1 MRCPSCGSENP
12 SPARFCGGC
21 GAELAGS
28 TNTPTELKPADKGTP
43 AGESSPS
50 SSSAIDTGRFAPGTM
65 LSGRYRIVAQLGRG
79 GMGEV
84 YRADDMKLGQPV
96 ALKLL
101 PEEFARDPSRL
112 SRFHHEVRIARQV
125 SHANVCRV
133 YDIGEVD
140 GEHFISMEYIDGEDL
155 SSLLKR
161 IGHLPQERAIILARQ
176 LCAGLAAAHSQ
187 GILHRDLKPANVM
200 IDGEGRVRITDF
212 GLAAVA
218 GQVEGA
224 EVRAGTPRYM
234 APEQLSGREVT
245 VASDIFAL
253 GLVLYELFTGES
265 LYHGAESLPEL
276 QRLQREVPITPS
288 SVVPGLEPAVEQV
301 ILRCLEA
308 EPQDRPV
315 SALAV
320 AATLPGADPLAAALA
335 AGETPSPEL
344 VAESGSSEGLKP
356 AVAMSCLVVFLMTV
370 GIIIG
375 LSGRNVLVRRAALET
390 PPEVLEAKAR
400 EVILEAG
407 YENPPAD
414 SVHTFLPNDEY
425 IDHLLDL
432 EVTSERWEVLRNRQ
446 PAAVRFVYRQSP
458 QLLVRFSA
466 GSIYLTGSSNLASTW
481 LEDPPATLPGMV
493 EIGLDMEGR
502 LLSFSAIPPQR
513 ETPGESSA
521 EADWGPLFTAAGF
534 DQQMFTAVAP
544 VWLPLAYADRRAA
557 WEGVYPEAPDIKIRV
572 EAAAYRGRPVF
583 FRVIEPW
590 TRQVDA
596 APMDQGFWA
605 RVGDVMPTVWYVVVL
620 VGAGLV
626 ALRNIRLGRG
636 DRKTALRFALYCG
649 GVRFLWI
656 LGSEHLPSVAEMELF
671 ASHMAWALYRVGLVW
686 VFYLALE
693 PYARK
698 LWPHMLVS
706 WVRLL
711 NGRARDPL
719 VGRDILVGV
728 LYGAFMAVVSG
739 LLGWIPEIL
748 GLSRYGFGDE
758 IWSWESLR
766 GLRQAIAAVAGIHVE
781 ELVAVLLGILM
792 LLVMRLLLR
801 RTWIALGVVIALTLA
816 LFNPGSGHPAPW
828 LIGLLVL
835 ATVHWLVLFRFG
847 LLPVVLGTTVGKVL
861 LVLPLT
867 YDLTAWYGYVTV
879 VVLCVTVGVAVWGFW
894 IALAGRPLFRDE
906 TG

>member
-1 MRCPSCGSENP
+1 
-12 SPARFCGGC
+12 
-21 GAELAGS
+21 
-28 TNTPTELKPADKGTP
+28 
-43 AGESSPS
+43 
-50 SSSAIDTGRFAPGTM
+50 
-65 LSGRYRIVAQLGRG
+65 
-79 GMGEV
+79 
-84 YRADDMKLGQPV
+84 
-96 ALKLL
+96 
-101 PEEFARDPSRL
+101 
-112 SRFHHEVRIARQV
+112 
-125 SHANVCRV
+125 
-133 YDIGEVD
+133 
-140 GEHFISMEYIDGEDL
+140 
-155 SSLLKR
+155 
-161 IGHLPQERAIILARQ
+161 
-176 LCAGLAAAHSQ
+176 
-187 GILHRDLKPANVM
+187 
-200 IDGEGRVRITDF
+200 
-212 GLAAVA
+212 
-218 GQVEGA
+218 
-224 EVRAGTPRYM
+224 
-234 APEQLSGREVT
+234 
-245 VASDIFAL
+245 
-253 GLVLYELFTGES
+253 
-265 LYHGAESLPEL
+265 
-276 QRLQREVPITPS
+276 
-288 SVVPGLEPAVEQV
+288 
-301 ILRCLEA
+301 
-308 EPQDRPV
+308 
-315 SALAV
+315 
-320 AATLPGADPLAAALA
+320 
-335 AGETPSPEL
+335 
-344 VAESGSSEGLKP
+344 
-356 AVAMSCLVVFLMTV
+356 
-370 GIIIG
+370 
-375 LSGRNVLVRRAALET
+375 
-390 PPEVLEAKAR
+390 
-400 EVILEAG
+400 
-407 YENPPAD
+407 
-414 SVHTFLPNDEY
+414 
-425 IDHLLDL
+425 
-432 EVTSERWEVLRNRQ
+432 
-446 PAAVRFVYRQSP
+446 
-458 QLLVRFSA
+458 
-466 GSIYLTGSSNLASTW
+466 
-481 LEDPPATLPGMV
+481 
-493 EIGLDMEGR
+493 
-502 LLSFSAIPPQR
+502 
-513 ETPGESSA
+513 
-521 EADWGPLFTAAGF
+521 
-534 DQQMFTAVAP
+534 MFTAVAP

-596 APMDQGFWA
+596 APMDQGFLA

-801 RTWIALGVVIALTLA
+801 RTWIALGVVMALTLA